1 MQPDFIGNIS
11 WLIAVACIWG
21 VTNVFMK
28 SGVKGLEKIHGST
41 IFSQIGAELLYL
53 IRNWRY
59 MVPFA
64 INQAGSL
71 LFYIAISKNE
81 LSLAV
86 PIVNSLTLA
95 ITLIAGSLLG
105 EKINGGVVL
114 GVFIIL
120 TGVSICIYE
129 KANS

>member
-1 MQPDFIGNIS
+1 
-11 WLIAVACIWG
+11 
-21 VTNVFMK
+21 MK

-41 IFSQIGAELLYL
+41 IFSQIGAEVLYL
-53 IRNWRY
+53 IRNWQY